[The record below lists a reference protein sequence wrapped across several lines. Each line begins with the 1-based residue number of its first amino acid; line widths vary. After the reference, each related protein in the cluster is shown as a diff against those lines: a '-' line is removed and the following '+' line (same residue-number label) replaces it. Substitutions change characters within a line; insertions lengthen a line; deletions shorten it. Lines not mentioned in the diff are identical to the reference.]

1 MWFFLL
7 KADALFALRA
17 HRVFAQWGKLSSVP
31 MNSVELQWGEAEG
44 LTAAPAPQGGA
55 EGTGS
60 LFLPLEN

>member
-1 MWFFLL
+1 M
-7 KADALFALRA
+7 
-17 HRVFAQWGKLSSVP
+17 FAQWGKLSSVP

-44 LTAAPAPQGGA
+44 LTAAPAPRGGA